1 MELMTEEVKIKKLIK
16 EAFVE
21 LVQERREMFIELIV
35 EALEDIGLV
44 EAIREGRQN
53 EFVSEE
59 ADIDPL
65 LQLAGVFE
73 SHHSDIGETHESYI
87 GESVKT

>member
-1 MELMTEEVKIKKLIK
+1 MELMTDEVRTKKLIK
-16 EAFVE
+16 EALVE
-21 LVQERREMFIELIV
+21 LVQERRELFIELIV

-65 LQLAGVFE
+65 LQLAGAFE
-73 SHHSDIGETHESYI
+73 SHYTDIAENHDVYI
-87 GESVKT
+87 GEAVKT